1 MKNLKNKF
9 FSVLLISIMVLS
21 SMNVIAAVSDD
32 SVIGEETDDALM
44 EDDNSEDNDLKK
56 DAEKTDKVKS
66 NDPKDDVSDDEPS
79 ADEENKLTVTNYSG
93 TYDGNE
99 HGITVKAS
107 KRGTTFEYSLDNK
120 TWVKEAPRFKDAN
133 GTQTVYIKAEIRLL

>member
-56 DAEKTDKVKS
+56 DAEKTDKIKS
-66 NDPKDDVSDDEPS
+66 DDPKMM
-79 ADEENKLTVTNYSG
+79 
-93 TYDGNE
+93 
-99 HGITVKAS
+99 
-107 KRGTTFEYSLDNK
+107 
-120 TWVKEAPRFKDAN
+120 
-133 GTQTVYIKAEIRLL
+133 